1 MKKAQ
6 LSGSL
11 RANVGKKDTSAIR
24 KADRVPCVLYG
35 QGEQIHFSVRSVD
48 VQKLIFSPDVYQVEL
63 DIDGQKKAAI
73 IQDMQIHPVKDK
85 PLHVDFLE
93 LSESKRVKVS
103 LPLRYKGN
111 PIGVLNGGTLRQPY
125 RKLRVLGLPDAIP
138 DEILVDVGHLR
149 IGQSMRISDLD
160 SAGIEFLEPS
170 NAVVIGVKMA
180 RNAIEEEEEE
190 EVELDEDG
198 NPIESSDESGDGEKK
213 EGGDEKG
220 KEGGEANSDENK
232 EE

>member
-11 RANVGKKDTSAIR
+11 RANVGKKDTSAVR

-48 VQKLIFSPDVYQVEL
+48 VQKLIFSPDIYQVEL

-73 IQDMQIHPVKDK
+73 IQDMQIHPVKDTA
-85 PLHVDFLE
+85 LHVDFLE
-93 LSESKRVKVS
+93 LSDSKPVKVS
-103 LPLRYKGN
+103 LPLRHKGN

-125 RKLRVLGLPDAIP
+125 RKLRVVGLPDDIP
-138 DEILVDVGHLR
+138 DEIIVDVEHLR
-149 IGQSMRISDLD
+149 IGQSIKVSELD
-160 SAGIEFLEPS
+160 SDGVEFLEPS
-170 NAVVIGVKMA
+170 NAVVIGVKIA
-180 RNAIEEEEEE
+180 RNALEEEEEEE

-198 NPIESSDESGDGEKK
+198 NPIESSDE

-220 KEGGEANSDENK
+220 KEGGEGKSDDNK
-232 EE
+232 EG